1 MKIVDP
7 VQTVFLPSRFRV
19 PKPRA
24 WRRIEDEGGVRL
36 SEYARQRIRKL
47 VVTYAVATFAVK
59 GTPRFEDVRTLL
71 KDIVEAAEAYTDPGD
86 TADLVSAIAALQADG
101 SDEFIATI
109 YWAEA
114 KGVDL
119 LTLLLKL
126 QTGHRPASSE
136 VRDLAADAERV
147 LSHVDEEILGQ
158 QYGPRNE
165 VGPYYELLKVLL
177 PMYRRRG
184 GKIEDVE
191 HTTKENTWD
200 APPLVCF
207 VYEVCN
213 QLFPDN
219 WPDRSAFVS
228 SHVTWSGRIKKFLT
242 AKPLIA
248 RKPR

>member
-1 MKIVDP
+1 M
-7 VQTVFLPSRFRV
+7 
-19 PKPRA
+19 
-24 WRRIEDEGGVRL
+24 RL

-47 VVTYAVATFAVK
+47 VVTYAVATVAVK
-59 GTPRFEDVRTLL
+59 RTPRLENVRTLL
-71 KDIVEAAEAYTDPGD
+71 KGIVEAAEAYEAAEACKDTVN
-86 TADLVSAIAALQADG
+86 TADLVAAIAALQADG
-101 SDEFIATI
+101 SDEFVAMI

-114 KGVDL
+114 KGTDL

-126 QTGHRPASSE
+126 QTGHRPAPSE
-136 VRDLAADAERV
+136 VRDLVADAERA

-200 APPLVCF
+200 APRLVCF

-213 QLFPDN
+213 QLFPDD
-219 WPDRSAFVS
+219 WPDRSAFVA
-228 SHVTWSGRIKKFLT
+228 SHVTWSGRIKKFLIAQT
-242 AKPLIA
+242 LITQKP
-248 RKPR
+248 K